1 MNGNPFTR
9 VVDRI
14 TSRLGRVISWLTLV
28 MILIGA
34 YNAIAR
40 YLGRFIGVNLSSNLY
55 LELQWY
61 LFSLIFLLGAGF
73 ALKENAHVRVDVL
86 YGRLRRRA
94 RARIDLIGSVL
105 MLIPFCIFVLWVS
118 WPSIRNS
125 WLVREGSPDPGGLPR
140 YPLKA
145 VIIVAFVLL
154 LVQGIS
160 ELVKDLRVL
169 RGPDDD
175 AEEADDDA
183 APGTH
188 SGAGF

>member
-1 MNGNPFTR
+1 M
-9 VVDRI
+9 
-14 TSRLGRVISWLTLV
+14 TSGLGRFISWLALLMV
-28 MILIGA
+28 LIGA

-40 YLGRFIGVNLSSNLY
+40 YLGRFIGINLSSNLY

-86 YGRLRRRA
+86 YGRMQA
-94 RARIDLIGSVL
+94 RAKARINVIGSVL

-125 WLVREGSPDPGGLPR
+125 WAVREVSPDPGGLPR

-145 VIIVAFVLL
+145 VIIVAFILL
-154 LVQGIS
+154 LAQGVA
-160 ELVKDLRVL
+160 ELLKDVRILR
-169 RGPDDD
+169 RGVD
-175 AEEADDDA
+175 AEDEAEETPAERA
-183 APGTH
+183 ARLGI
-188 SGAGF
+188 